1 MNAPATT
8 RFPRLVRREA
18 GAHQP
23 TQSGYVKIAI
33 FLAVITA
40 AEVAIYQ
47 WETGIVWL
55 YIGVL
60 LLLAAVKFITVVAF
74 FMHLR
79 FDGRLLTYLFCTGF
93 ILAVIVFTVAVL
105 SLKAIQI

>member
-1 MNAPATT
+1 MNAPAPT
-8 RFPRLVRREA
+8 RFPRLVRRET
-18 GAHQP
+18 GPHQP
-23 TQSGYVKIAI
+23 TQSGYVKIAL
-33 FLAVITA
+33 FLAVVTA

-60 LLLAAVKFITVVAF
+60 LILAAIKFITVVAF

-79 FDGRLLTYLFCTGF
+79 FDGRLLTYFFVTGMV
-93 ILAVIVFTVAVL
+93 LAFLVFMVAVF
-105 SLKAIQI
+105 SLKAIQV